1 MREARRAGRGL
12 SAGRALRAEW
22 TKLCTVPSQL
32 WTLAALAALMAGV
45 TALTAAGQGRP
56 RDTPAD
62 PVALVLSGVYAAQL
76 AALAVGVAL
85 VASEYQPRVIRT
97 TLAAHPGRTGVLAAK
112 AAVVT
117 AAVLG
122 AGVPGVLGSVLAGR
136 AVLAGRGYGTAALS
150 DPELWR
156 AAVGTLLYL
165 ALVALLG
172 AGVAAV
178 LRHAGVA
185 VGATAALLYGPFLAT
200 KVVPMSTHALHLV
213 QKASPMS
220 AGLAA
225 QTTLPGTGPAPLGP
239 WAGLGVLAAWAGAA
253 LAVGWAGLRFR
264 DA

>member
-1 MREARRAGRGL
+1 MREARR
-12 SAGRALRAEW
+12 AGRALRAEW

-32 WTLAALAALMAGV
+32 WTLAALTAVMAGV

-62 PVALVLSGVYAAQL
+62 PAALALSGVYFAQL
-76 AALAVGVAL
+76 AAVAVGVAL

-112 AAVVT
+112 AAVVA

-122 AGVPGVLGSVLAGR
+122 AGVPGVLGSLLAGR
-136 AVLAGRGYGTAALS
+136 AVSAGQGHAAAALS
-150 DPELWR
+150 DPAVWR
-156 AAVGTLLYL
+156 AAAGTLLYL

-178 LRHAGVA
+178 LRHGGVA

-200 KVVPMSTHALHLV
+200 KVVPMSTHALHVV
-213 QKASPMS
+213 QKVSPMS
-220 AGLAA
+220 AGLAV
-225 QTTLPGTGPAPLGP
+225 QTTLPGTGTAPLAP
-239 WAGLGVLAAWAGAA
+239 WTGLGVLAAWAGAA
-253 LAVGWAGLRFR
+253 VALGWAALRFR